1 MNTTALPRR
10 TRGIRQ
16 RGFSL
21 IEVLIGLL
29 IAMIGVVI
37 MMEVLITSEER
48 TRTTSGANDALSTG
62 AVMLHLMQ
70 RDLVQAGYGI
80 NSVNLLGC
88 NLTLPANGAVP
99 ARTIPL
105 APVVINPATAVIPAG
120 DANTDRLLVFYG
132 NDSGQPEG
140 NVVYGVAG
148 AKYTTQA
155 PTAFN
160 KDDYVVALPGSCAAN
175 LVLAKVT
182 DVSTTEVTVNA
193 AVADTTTLYN
203 MGRAPRVIAYAV
215 RNGALT
221 SCDYMTADC
230 SNASAAN
237 WTAVG
242 GNIVSLRAQ
251 YGRDTTAPAMDGT
264 VDTWDQTT
272 PADSCTWVRAST
284 VRYALVARSAQY
296 ETKID
301 AAGQRTCEAVT
312 AAAPGWNGSAG
323 AAINLGGAAD
333 WQCYRYRTFE
343 NVAPS
348 RNIVWMG
355 AQAGC

>member
-1 MNTTALPRR
+1 MRNLATPRPAR
-10 TRGIRQ
+10 LQ

-21 IEVLIGLL
+21 VEVMIGLL

-37 MMEVLITSEER
+37 MMEVLVTSEER
-48 TRTTSGANDALSTG
+48 TRTTSGANDALSNG

-80 NSVNLLGC
+80 NSTSLLGC
-88 NLTLPANGAVP
+88 NVTLPNGKVV
-99 ARTIPL
+99 PL

-132 NDSGQPEG
+132 NDNGQPEG
-140 NVVYGVAG
+140 NVIYGVAG
-148 AKYTTQA
+148 AKYTMQA

-160 KDDYVVALPGSCAAN
+160 VDDYVVAYPGGCAAN
-175 LVLAKVT
+175 LSLAKVT
-182 DVSTTEVTVNA
+182 EVTALDVTVDA
-193 AVADTTTLYN
+193 PTADATVLYN

-221 SCDYMTADC
+221 SCDYMAADC
-230 SNASAAN
+230 SNAGAAN

-264 VDTWDQTT
+264 VDTWDQAT
-272 PADSCTWVRAST
+272 PGNSCGWVRSST

-296 ETKID
+296 ETRID
-301 AAGQRTCEAVT
+301 GTGQRTCEQVT
-312 AAAPGWNGSAG
+312 PATPDWNGGAG
-323 AAINLGGAAD
+323 AAIDLSTAAD